1 MNDGVPRTPS
11 VRRKP
16 LTADRPASR
25 VTARLGVRPSPSLET
40 RIGTCLA
47 ALLPQYPR
55 VSLCVAFSG
64 GLDSTVLL
72 TALAMLG
79 GTSRGPRLRAAHV
92 DHGLHPH
99 SAAWADHCRAAAE
112 RLRVPLAVLRVK
124 VDRPRG
130 ASLEAAAREARYRA
144 LERELADS
152 EVLLTAQHADDQLE
166 TVLLQLL
173 RGAGLPG
180 LAAMP
185 PVAPFGRGRLARP
198 LLATERSEIEAWA
211 RTRGIE
217 WIEDDSN
224 ADERLDRN
232 YLRRRVVPAL
242 LARWPSASRAAAR
255 TARHAAEAQRLLD
268 LIARADAERAAVG
281 AALCV
286 KRLRPLAPE
295 RRRNVLRYWIARSG
309 RPLPDTRRLDE
320 LAGPVLSAR
329 ADAHPQVA
337 WGAVVAERHGDLL
350 SLREGALPDALGP
363 LEWPV
368 RTVTSLELAPALGK
382 LELAPDRHGPID
394 LDALPET
401 LTVRSR
407 RGGERLRPRR
417 GGPTRTLK
425 ALLQEA
431 RVSHAER
438 GHFPLLCAGEQV
450 LVAGDLWVDA
460 QIQGGPATRRR
471 GRLIWHRGS

>member
-1 MNDGVPRTPS
+1 MRDGV
-11 VRRKP
+11 
-16 LTADRPASR
+16 AA
-25 VTARLGVRPSPSLET
+25 ASLET
-40 RIGTCLA
+40 RVEECLA

-55 VSLCVAFSG
+55 VSVCVAFSG
-64 GLDSTVLL
+64 GLDSTALL

-79 GTSRGPRLRAAHV
+79 GTRRHPRLRAAHV
-92 DHGLHPH
+92 DHGLNPN
-99 SAAWADHCRAAAE
+99 SAAWAEHCRVVAG
-112 RLRVPLAVLRVK
+112 RLGVPLAVLRVK
-124 VDRPRG
+124 VDRPPG

-144 LERELADS
+144 LGRELADS
-152 EVLLTAQHADDQLE
+152 EVLLTAQHASDQLE

-180 LAAMP
+180 IAAMP
-185 PVAPFGRGRLARP
+185 PIAPFGRGRLARP
-198 LLATERSEIEAWA
+198 LLAIERSEIEAWA
-211 RTRGIE
+211 RARGIE
-217 WIEDDSN
+217 WIEDDTN

-232 YLRRRVVPAL
+232 YLRRRVVPPL

-281 AALCV
+281 GALSV

-309 RPLPDTRRLDE
+309 RPLPDTRRLEE
-320 LAGPVLSAR
+320 LAGPVLGAR
-329 ADAHPQVA
+329 PDAHPQVA

-350 SLREGALPDALGP
+350 SLGDAAIGVSLGP
-363 LEWPV
+363 LEWPLRAV
-368 RTVTSLELAPALGK
+368 SMLELPPGLGQ

-394 LDALPET
+394 LDALPQSV
-401 LTVRSR
+401 TVRSR

-425 ALLQEA
+425 ALLQQA
-431 RVSHAER
+431 RVAPAER
-438 GHFPLLCAGEQV
+438 ERIPLLCAGEQV
-450 LVAGDLWVDA
+450 LAAGDLWVDVA
-460 QIQGGPATRRR
+460 IQGEAATRRR